1 MFKGY
6 MHLKVIY
13 LPFYSFSWTKIISW
27 SLTEVWLPQHAMTK
41 VFMQS
46 QATIFSIHVYNCL
59 TDKSSYHFDASA
71 ERKKTHG
78 TYFMTLDCKFL
89 KLTQS

>member
-27 SLTEVWLPQHAMTK
+27 SLTEIWLPRHAMTK
-41 VFMQS
+41 VFLQS
-46 QATIFSIHVYNCL
+46 
-59 TDKSSYHFDASA
+59 
-71 ERKKTHG
+71 
-78 TYFMTLDCKFL
+78 
-89 KLTQS
+89 